1 MLWTVRLNVL
11 GLKLKHTFH
20 INEITS
26 IELFPFSKMPQF
38 TVKSSAYY
46 SHASTNKAKMLY
58 CRLSVRMEARLQPSL
73 HENVVALSIS
83 KGAKTKIC
91 L

>member
-1 MLWTVRLNVL
+1 MLWTVRLNVP
-11 GLKLKHTFH
+11 GLELKHTFH
-20 INEITS
+20 INEITN
-26 IELFPFSKMPQF
+26 IELFPFSKMPQL

-46 SHASTNKAKMLY
+46 SYASTNKGKMLY
-58 CRLSVRMEARLQPSL
+58 CKLPVRIEARIQPSL

-83 KGAKTKIC
+83 KGAKTKNC